1 MLLAIHIKM
10 MVKEDEEKNFSLTK
24 SRIIPAAPSFA
35 PRTTLAAT
43 EAWWDSQ
50 VTRKR
55 RREGEGETEGER
67 PTFMGVFPPTR
78 PSPPPSSLLLH
89 SPHLSLAWIP
99 LPSPPSLQCMRVEE
113 GGWGRGER
121 ERGNGVT
128 LDLLQHGGWGFYGIG
143 QCAHWRFYNRFS
155 IKYVTKFVINAGN
168 ISLQIGKWIW
178 IFYP

>member
-1 MLLAIHIKM
+1 MLLVIHIKM
-10 MVKEDEEKNFSLTK
+10 MVKEDEKNFSLTK

-78 PSPPPSSLLLH
+78 PSPPHHHYFSIHPTFR
-89 SPHLSLAWIP
+89 SPESP
-99 LPSPPSLQCMRVEE
+99 LPSPPHLQCMRVEE

-121 ERGNGVT
+121 ERGNEVT